1 MTTGTEIY
9 EAALVLMDANN
20 DADTSE
26 YESKALSIIN
36 VLRGEVF
43 PYTDTYNA
51 AVREAKGMRP
61 ICPIM
66 SDLDDTVGLDDY
78 ICQSVLPY
86 GLAGHLLLDEN
97 PSTANFLM
105 QRYYELLA
113 ALKRGE
119 GMPVAGSED
128 ILDVYSGDED
138 GRSSYYYNRFTV
150 WGGD

>member
-36 VLRGEVF
+36 VLRGELY
-43 PYTDTYNA
+43 PYSDTFDTTG
-51 AVREAKGMRP
+51 EGRP
-61 ICPIM
+61 ICPILT
-66 SDLDDTVGLDDY
+66 DLDEEVGLDDY

-97 PSTANFLM
+97 PSTANFLI
-105 QRYYELLA
+105 QRYNELLA
-113 ALKRGE
+113 ALRAGIGK
-119 GMPVAGSED
+119 PVSGSAD
-128 ILDVYSGDED
+128 IDDVYGN
-138 GRSSYYYNRFTV
+138 GSYYYNRFTV
-150 WGGD
+150 WGGS